1 MSKVKHSSP
10 GIDWNFSGSPMSV
23 QVAASETGHEAD
35 RYGYF
40 LEMGLGKSALALN
53 DFASSG
59 LEYLLIICPNSVKET
74 WGEQIDR
81 WIGNRDNLSIWG
93 SKAYD
98 HKKKWLV
105 INYEAA
111 IAINGNAAISQFI
124 RRGKF
129 FLIVDE
135 SHRIKNPTA
144 ATSKAIRSLAQL
156 ATKVRLLSG
165 TPMTNSVMDLYP
177 QSIALGEFKG
187 MTSFQFRARYARMGG
202 YLGKQVVGINP
213 DNEAELR
220 RRIASVSF
228 RARKKD
234 WLDLPPELYSVRN
247 FEMTKEQ
254 LKVYR
259 EMQTEFITMIGE
271 EEIEANMVISQRMKM
286 QQISRG
292 FLLKDG
298 AVHHL
303 FDDPEKN
310 PAIRTTLETID
321 DASGKVIVFTVHRA
335 SYEALE
341 PLVAD
346 TWGAAHL
353 IGGMKVEEVNEQKR
367 RFNEDPDCK
376 VMIAQI
382 AAGSEGHT
390 LLGDTSSEATRCG
403 TTIFYENSY
412 NLKDRKQGESR
423 NHRMGQTGSVLY
435 IDLNGSSMDGDII
448 KALQVKGDLVAAIV
462 DGIKKEKVK

>member
-1 MSKVKHSSP
+1 
-10 GIDWNFSGSPMSV
+10 
-23 QVAASETGHEAD
+23 
-35 RYGYF
+35 
-40 LEMGLGKSALALN
+40 LLN
-53 DFASSG
+53 
-59 LEYLLIICPNSVKET
+59 ICPNSVKET

-105 INYEAA
+105 INYEAL
-111 IAINGNAAISQFI
+111 IAINGSSAVAQFI

-129 FLIVDE
+129 FMIVDE

-144 ATSKAIRSLAQL
+144 TTSKAVRSLAQL
-156 ATKVRLLSG
+156 AARVRLLSG

-177 QSIALGEFKG
+177 QGIALGEFKG
-187 MTSFQFRARYARMGG
+187 MTAFQFRARYARMGG

-213 DNEAELR
+213 DNEEELR
-220 RRIASVSF
+220 RRMARVSF

-234 WLDLPPELYSVRN
+234 WLDLPEALYSVRN

-259 EMQTEFITMIGE
+259 EMSQEFITMVGN
-271 EEIEANMVISQRMKM
+271 EEISADMVISQRMKM

-292 FLLKDG
+292 FALKDG
-298 AVHHL
+298 AVHNL

-310 PAIRTTLETID
+310 PAIRVVMETIED
-321 DASGKVIVFTVHRA
+321 CSGKIIVFTVHR
-335 SYEALE
+335 EAFNTLRTVLGE
-341 PLVAD
+341 S
-346 TWGAAHL
+346 WGTAYL
-353 IGGMKVEEVNEQKR
+353 GGGMKTEEVNNQKQY
-367 RFNEDPDCK
+367 FNDDPKCK
-376 VMIAQI
+376 ILVAQI
-382 AAGSEGHT
+382 SAGSEGHT
-390 LLGDTSSEATRCG
+390 LLGDVRDEATRCG
-403 TTIFYENSY
+403 TTLFYENSY
-412 NLKDRKQGESR
+412 NLKDRMQGESR

-448 KALQVKGDLVAAIV
+448 KALQSKHDLVQAIV